1 MMIGRQSLLA
11 ASTLALGLAA
21 TAAAAQQAALA
32 PSPAADIRAT
42 YAITLA
48 IFTIGKV
55 DVSTHF
61 ANGAYSAEIK
71 GSTSGLGRLVAD
83 SHAEL
88 SGSGTISGVQVLPSA
103 FSLRTAEGNDK
114 TRVDLT
120 MRDGGISTID
130 ADPKLI
136 PAPDRVPV
144 TQESLSH
151 AIDPMGAL
159 VVARTSAGTI
169 DGKEICNRTVPV
181 FDGWARFDIALSYKE
196 MTNVSSRT
204 PGYSGPAV
212 VCTARYVPV
221 AGHRLSRDAIQ
232 YMAENKRLEAWL
244 VPIRGTNLMI
254 PFKFIIGTPFGDLSV
269 TARDFVVTTPPQRQA
284 SAQ

>member
-1 MMIGRQSLLA
+1 MIGRLSFLVGPW
-11 ASTLALGLAA
+11 LALGVTAIAA
-21 TAAAAQQAALA
+21 TAQPPA
-32 PSPAADIRAT
+32 PAPGPSADLKAS

-61 ANGAYSAEIK
+61 ADGAYSAEIK

-83 SHAEL
+83 SRAEL
-88 SGSGTISGVQVLPSA
+88 SGSGTIAGVQIMPSV
-103 FSLRTAEGNDK
+103 FSLRTAEGKDK
-114 TRVDLT
+114 TRVDMT
-120 MRDGGISTID
+120 MRDGVIATID

-136 PAPDRVPV
+136 PAPDRVPI

-151 AIDPMGAL
+151 ALDPMGAL
-159 VVARTSAGTI
+159 VVARTGAGAV

-196 MTNVSSRT
+196 MTNVSSRA

-212 VCTARYVPV
+212 VCKARYVPV
-221 AGHRLSRDAIQ
+221 AGHRLSREAIQ
-232 YMAENKRLEAWL
+232 YMADNQRLEAWL
-244 VPIRGTNLMI
+244 VPIKGTNLMI

-269 TARDFVVTTPPQRQA
+269 TARDFVVTAPPQRQA